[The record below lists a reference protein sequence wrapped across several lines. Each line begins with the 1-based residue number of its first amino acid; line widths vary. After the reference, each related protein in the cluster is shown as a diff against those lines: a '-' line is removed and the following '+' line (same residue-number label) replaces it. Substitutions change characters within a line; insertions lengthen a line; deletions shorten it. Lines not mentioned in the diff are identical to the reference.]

1 MEEKDL
7 VIIGSGPGGHAAAL
21 RASDLGASVAI
32 IEADLPG
39 GNCVNF
45 GCLPNTVM
53 LETARARIAAQEL
66 ALAGVLSLGE
76 GASFSR
82 AAARKN
88 RIVGGISDGIRN
100 QLRGRGI
107 ELVEGAARFV
117 SPRSLAVSLKG
128 GGAIDLS
135 ARAFVIAAGARP
147 PPPALPGYSG
157 EVLVMDQAL
166 RLPEAPSS
174 ALFLG
179 GGPEGLGFALEQA
192 FVLAAFGT
200 SATVVDGSD
209 DPLPGADREMVDY
222 LLQALSAAGVR
233 VLLSAAVKEVNGE
246 GVGREALVA
255 AAGSSDERV
264 AAEVIAAPDCRRPHF
279 EGLGLAEAGVNT
291 SEDGIT
297 VDERC
302 RTNIEHIL
310 AVGDVTGRPMFSS
323 AAMLQGRVA
332 AENVLGLASRVRLSA
347 LPRALH
353 TEPELAWVGL
363 NEAQARE
370 QGLDVRIGI
379 ADLAANSSAAARG
392 RPEGAV
398 KLLAA
403 PDGEILGV
411 HALGP
416 GAGEL
421 IGLAAQ
427 AMALE
432 NTVDELADIAH
443 WHPSLNEALVE
454 AARNLR

>member
-1 MEEKDL
+1 MEERDI
-7 VIIGSGPGGHAAAL
+7 VVIGSGPGGHAAAL
-21 RASDLGASVAI
+21 RASELGASVAI
-32 IEADLPG
+32 VEADLPG

-53 LETARARIAAQEL
+53 LETARARIEAQDL

-76 GASFSR
+76 GASFAR
-82 AAARKN
+82 AEARKN
-88 RIVGGISDGIRN
+88 RIVGGISHGIRN

-107 ELVEGAARFV
+107 ELIEGVARFA
-117 SPRSLAVSLKG
+117 SPRSVVVSLKQ
-128 GGAIDLS
+128 GGAVELS
-135 ARAFVIAAGARP
+135 ARAFVIATGARP
-147 PPPALPGYSG
+147 QPPLVPGYSG

-192 FVLAAFGT
+192 FVLAVFGT
-200 SATVVDGSD
+200 AVTVVDESD
-209 DPLPGADREMVDY
+209 DPLPGADREMLDY
-222 LLQALSAAGVR
+222 LLQALAAAGVR
-233 VLLSAAVKEVNGE
+233 VILNGTVKEVSGNGAAW
-246 GVGREALVA
+246 EALVA
-255 AAGSSDERV
+255 VEGIGDERV

-279 EGLGLAEAGVNT
+279 EGLGLEEAGV
-291 SEDGIT
+291 SAAPDGIS
-297 VDERC
+297 VDAAC
-302 RTNIEHIL
+302 RTNVENIF
-310 AVGDVTGRPMFSS
+310 AVGDVTGRPMFSN

-332 AENVLGLASRVRLSA
+332 AENALGLASRVRLGA
-347 LPRALH
+347 VPRALH

-370 QGLDVRIGI
+370 QGLDARTGM

-392 RPEGAV
+392 RAEGAV
-398 KLLAA
+398 KLLAG
-403 PDGEILGV
+403 PDGEVLGV
-411 HALGP
+411 HVLGP

-427 AMALE
+427 AIALE

>member
-1 MEEKDL
+1 MEERDII
-7 VIIGSGPGGHAAAL
+7 IIGSGPGGHAAAL
-21 RASDLGASVAI
+21 RASELGASVAI

-45 GCLPNTVM
+45 GCLPGAVM

-88 RIVGGISDGIRN
+88 RIIGGISDGIRN

-107 ELVEGAARFV
+107 ELFEGVARFI
-117 SPRSLAVSLKG
+117 SPRSVAVSLKD
-128 GGAIDLS
+128 GGATELS
-135 ARAFVIAAGARP
+135 ARAFVIATGARP
-147 PPPALPGYSG
+147 QPPVVPGHSG

-200 SATVVDGSD
+200 SVTVVDGSNE
-209 DPLPGADREMVDY
+209 PLPGADREMVDY
-222 LLQALSAAGVR
+222 LLQALAAAGVR
-233 VLLSAAVKEVNGE
+233 VILNGAVKEVKGD
-246 GVGREALVA
+246 GPTREALIDV
-255 AAGSSDERV
+255 AGSGEERI
-264 AAEVIAAPDCRRPHF
+264 AAEVVAAPDCRRPHF
-279 EGLGLAEAGVNT
+279 EGLGLEEAGVSV
-291 SEDGIT
+291 SEGGVS
-297 VDERC
+297 VDAAC
-302 RTNIEHIL
+302 RTRVENIF
-310 AVGDVTGRPMFSS
+310 AVGDVTGRPMFSN

-332 AENVLGLASRVRLSA
+332 AESALGLASRVRLSA

-370 QGLDVRIGI
+370 QGLDAHVGM
-379 ADLAANSSAAARG
+379 ADMAANSSAAARG
-392 RPEGAV
+392 RAEGAV
-398 KLLAA
+398 KLLAG

-411 HALGP
+411 HVLGP

-421 IGLAAQ
+421 IGPAAQ